1 MKLLSKKTI
10 KDDQDSRL
18 IELNRVISSLKDEES
33 RIIKTVNDLK
43 LNLKKEREK
52 VQVSLIQRKE
62 ESEKVKI
69 EIRNEIN
76 ILDQEVLLLEER
88 KQKALEPINAIKT
101 EANARLKKAEEKED
115 YVEKRYLAVN
125 EFEKRLAERVE
136 DIGKTEKDNMEKT
149 READQR
155 MEKSQERERVIKEK
169 EVNFDKEV
177 GEHYRLS
184 TELESFLK
192 RKERE
197 LVAKEMAIKE
207 LDKRAKE
214 EFSKVAEGRLRLQS
228 DYNALE
234 QAKKHLNIK

>member
-184 TELESFLK
+184 TEIESFLK